1 MSFMIFKVIDI
12 FFNVYMLM
20 LFVRILGSWVPEIQQ
35 YRFMQFISFY
45 TDPYLNMFRK
55 IIPPIGFLDISPII
69 AFLGLSVIEQTLIFI
84 IRKIIY
90 IAG

>member
-1 MSFMIFKVIDI
+1 MIFKVIDI

>member
-1 MSFMIFKVIDI
+1 
-12 FFNVYMLM
+12 M